1 MSPPHPL
8 SLSQKEEVQKMDLDY
23 LQMLMGEE
31 EVVVEEK
38 GEGYHNI
45 WVVAERADGELAPVT
60 WVMLNQA
67 RPLASSLG
75 AGVMAVLRGGV
86 GVVAQAGVYHGAD
99 KVFLF
104 ADPALK
110 DYALEPYAK
119 ALGDLFTEKMP
130 EIVLFGATDVGS
142 ELAPCLARRLSTVVL
157 TNCTGLTL
165 DAAQRTLVCT
175 MPAYGGEYSEVVAFS
190 PEVHPQIVTVRPGAF
205 GRPYRDEYRSAEVET
220 VAADLGG
227 VQPRVK
233 VLKIV
238 AEVERAPVPLDKA
251 RIVVSAGRGMGD
263 AEGFALVEKLAVAL
277 GGEVAGSRGAVD
289 EGWIDEEKQVG
300 MGGVTVQPDL
310 YIACGIS
317 GAIQH
322 YLGMEG
328 ARFVVAINRDEKA
341 PILKVADLGIVGDAK
356 EVIPALIEALKA

>member
-1 MSPPHPL
+1 
-8 SLSQKEEVQKMDLDY
+8 MDLDY

-38 GEGYHNI
+38 GEGYRNI
-45 WVVAERADGELAPVT
+45 WVVAERADGELVPVT
-60 WVMLNQA
+60 LEMLNQA
-67 RPLASSLG
+67 RQLASTLG
-75 AGVMAVLRGGV
+75 AYVIGVLVGGDESL
-86 GVVAQAGVYHGAD
+86 AQELIYHGAD

-119 ALGDLFTEKMP
+119 ALGDLFAEKMP
-130 EIVLFGATDVGS
+130 EIVLFGATDVGG
-142 ELAPCLARRLSTVVL
+142 ELAPRLARRLDAVAL
-157 TNCTGLTL
+157 TNCTGLAL

-175 MPAYGGEYSEVVAFS
+175 VPAYGGEYSEVVAFS

-220 VAADLGG
+220 VTADLSG
-227 VQPRVK
+227 VQSRVK
-233 VLKIV
+233 VLNVV

-263 AEGFALVEKLAVAL
+263 AEGFVLVEKLAAAL

-289 EGWIDEEKQVG
+289 EGWIGEEKQVG
-300 MGGVTVQPDL
+300 LGGVTVRPDL
-310 YIACGIS
+310 YVACGIS

-328 ARFVVAINRDEKA
+328 ARFIVAINRDENA

-356 EVIPALIEALKA
+356 EVIPAILEVLGA